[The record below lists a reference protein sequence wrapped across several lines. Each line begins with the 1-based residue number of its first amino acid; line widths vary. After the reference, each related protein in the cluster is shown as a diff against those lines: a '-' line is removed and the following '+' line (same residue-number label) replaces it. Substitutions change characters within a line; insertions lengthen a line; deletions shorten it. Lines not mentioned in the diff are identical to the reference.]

1 MNLERVLRIYGRTI
15 CIVMGFVIL
24 LSSICIYGVSAIP
37 INATVGENYI
47 HYTWDS
53 YNPCNV
59 YINGLLYTE
68 NSTMR
73 ELILTNLE
81 EGEKNKIMVLDMT
94 TAEYGELEVV
104 TGYKVFTPFV
114 TFLLLLVLGM
124 YVMSIKIPLIA
135 LVGVVLNIVL
145 FKQFQEV
152 TNEGL
157 ILISVALLIIVGLLA
172 FGYGIRER
180 E

>member
-1 MNLERVLRIYGRTI
+1 
-15 CIVMGFVIL
+15 
-24 LSSICIYGVSAIP
+24 
-37 INATVGENYI
+37 
-47 HYTWDS
+47 
-53 YNPCNV
+53 
-59 YINGLLYTE
+59 
-68 NSTMR
+68 MR

-94 TAEYGELEVV
+94 TAEYGEMEVV